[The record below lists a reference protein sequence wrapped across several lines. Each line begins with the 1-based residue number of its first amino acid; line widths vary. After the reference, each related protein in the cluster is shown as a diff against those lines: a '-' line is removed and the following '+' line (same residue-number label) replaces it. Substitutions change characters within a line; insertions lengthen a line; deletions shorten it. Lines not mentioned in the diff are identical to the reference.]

1 MRRNAATPL
10 NNQADYNAT
19 LRMSPFH
26 GVTRAW
32 RFTVRKILG
41 LWVKVTVKPEEIAD
55 MIAARGRPV
64 CYVLENDSHT
74 DLAVLDNACA
84 ALGIPKPARCFSL
97 VRQTPFLGAR
107 SRLRAPRPLVQLID
121 TAAGD
126 PAFDVDLIP
135 VAIYLGRAPQKEQ
148 SVWRLVFAEDWVLL
162 GRFRKLLNVL
172 FNGRNTVV
180 YFGEPIRLR
189 EAIAELSPQRAVR
202 RVLRALRVE
211 FRAQRASTV
220 GPDLSHRRTM
230 VAHILRT
237 QAVRHA
243 VRREMS
249 ARQAQADNLRGRA
262 RARALKRARRRQVLL
277 TARKN
282 AVEIAANYSQTFV
295 TIMASVLGWLWTR
308 LYDGVEFEHVEM
320 LHEVGDGAE
329 VIYVPC
335 HRSHMD
341 YMLLSY
347 VIYRKGF
354 AVPHVAAGVNLNL
367 PVIGH
372 FLRKGGA
379 FFLRRSFK
387 GDPLYRAVFSKYL
400 AFMMA
405 RGHPLEY
412 FIEGGRSRTGRML
425 SPRTG
430 MLSMTVRSYLRE
442 PNRPVVFMPVYFGY
456 ERIVEGRTYIG
467 ELSGVPKKKET
478 VLGLIKSL
486 SVLRSKFGT
495 VHVNLG
501 EPIVLDE
508 LLARYNPGW
517 RDAPGSDPLEEEG
530 GSPPGWLSEA
540 IADLAGRITSGINAA
555 AAVTPINL
563 VSLALLATPRQA
575 MGEADLERQVE
586 LYRELLREAPYSPL
600 VTVTA
605 RSGPGMIRYAE
616 SMAMLE
622 RQPHPLG
629 DILRMTAERAILAT
643 YYRNN
648 VLHLF
653 AIPSLLACCFV
664 SNARMRTVDIQRMV
678 WRVYPYIKAE
688 LALRWSEDE
697 IGAVVDRLLEAMARL
712 RLLHSEED
720 RSEWQRPP
728 PASLEAY
735 QLSLLAEATI
745 QTIERYYLVV
755 ALLLQAGSG
764 AIRQEALEERCHLTA
779 QRMSVLYGLNSPEF
793 FDKNLFRD
801 FIDLLR
807 QRNVIATGEDG
818 AIKFAEALLG
828 VAADAQFVLSEQL
841 RHDIL
846 QVTLGQ

>member
-1 MRRNAATPL
+1 
-10 NNQADYNAT
+10 
-19 LRMSPFH
+19 MSPFR
-26 GVTRAW
+26 GLTRAW
-32 RFTVRKILG
+32 RFAVRKTLG
-41 LWVKVTVKPEEIAD
+41 LWVKSTIKPDEIAAS
-55 MIAARGRPV
+55 IAARGRPI
-64 CYVLENDSHT
+64 CYVLENESRT
-74 DLAVLDNACA
+74 DFAVLDNACA
-84 ALGIPKPARCFSL
+84 ALGIAKPEQCFAL
-97 VRQTPFLGAR
+97 VRQGAFLGAR
-107 SRLRAPRPLVQLID
+107 RRRHAPRRLVQL
-121 TAAGD
+121 AELASRERS
-126 PAFDVDLIP
+126 FDVDLIP
-135 VAIYLGRAPQKEQ
+135 VAIYLGRAPEKEQ
-148 SVWRLVFAEDWVLL
+148 SLWRLVFTEDWVLL

-172 FNGRNTVV
+172 FNGRNSVV
-180 YFGEPIRLR
+180 YFGEPIALR
-189 EAIAELSPQRAVR
+189 EALADLPPQRGVR
-202 RVLRALRVE
+202 RAMRALRAG
-211 FRAQRASTV
+211 FRAQRASTI

-230 VAHILRT
+230 VAHIMRT

-243 VRREMS
+243 VRAEMNVRAARARE
-249 ARQAQADNLRGRA
+249 LRGRA
-262 RARALKRARRRQVLL
+262 HARQLKRARRRAVLL
-277 TARKN
+277 TARKD
-282 AVEIAANYSQTFV
+282 AMEIAANYSQTFI
-295 TIMASVLGWLWTR
+295 TIMASVLSRLWTR
-308 LYDGVEFEHVEM
+308 LYDGVDFQHVEN
-320 LHEVGDGAE
+320 LHDIGDGAE
-329 VIYVPC
+329 IIYVPC

-341 YMLLSY
+341 YLLLSY

-367 PVIGH
+367 PVVGH

-387 GDPLYRAVFSKYL
+387 GDALYGAVFSKYL
-400 AFMMA
+400 GFMMA

-425 SPRTG
+425 APRTG

-442 PNRPVVFMPVYFGY
+442 PKRPVVFMPVYFGY

-467 ELSGVPKKKET
+467 ELSGAPKQKESI
-478 VLGLIKSL
+478 LGLIRSL

-501 EPIVLDE
+501 APIVLDE
-508 LLARYNPGW
+508 VLARYNPGW
-517 RDAPGSDPLEEEG
+517 RDAPGAVGREEG
-530 GSPPGWLSEA
+530 GSPPGWIGEA
-540 IADLAGRITSGINAA
+540 IHELAARITSGINAA

-563 VSLALLATPRQA
+563 VAMALLATARQA
-575 MGEADLERQVE
+575 LGEADLVRQVE
-586 LYRELLREAPYSPL
+586 LYRDLLRAAPYSPL

-605 RSGPGMIRYAE
+605 QNGTEMMRYAE
-616 SMAMLE
+616 SMGMLE

-653 AIPSLLACCFV
+653 AIPSLLACCFL
-664 SNARMRTVDIQRMV
+664 SNARMRSVDLKRMV

-688 LALRWSEDE
+688 LAMRWSEEE
-697 IGAVVDRLLEAMARL
+697 IGGVVDRLLEAMARL
-712 RLLHSEED
+712 NLLDGNED
-720 RSEWQRPP
+720 LSEWRRPP
-728 PASLEAY
+728 PTSVEAL

-764 AIRQEALEERCHLTA
+764 TIGQEALEERCHLTA

-793 FDKNLFRD
+793 FDKALFRH
-801 FIDLLR
+801 FIELLR
-807 QRNVIATGEDG
+807 RRNVIAAGEDG
-818 AIKFAEALLG
+818 TIKFGEPLLG
-828 VAADAQFVLSEQL
+828 VAADAQLVLSEQL

>member
-1 MRRNAATPL
+1 
-10 NNQADYNAT
+10 
-19 LRMSPFH
+19 MSPFR
-26 GVTRAW
+26 GLTRAW
-32 RFTVRKILG
+32 RFAVRKTLG
-41 LWVKVTVKPEEIAD
+41 LWVKTTIKPDEIAAS
-55 MIAARGRPV
+55 IAARGRPI
-64 CYVLENDSHT
+64 CYVLENESRT
-74 DLAVLDNACA
+74 DFAVLDNACA
-84 ALGIPKPARCFSL
+84 ALGTPAPEQWFAL
-97 VRQTPFLGAR
+97 VRPGAFLGAR
-107 SRLRAPRPLVQLID
+107 RRRHAPRRLVQL
-121 TAAGD
+121 AELASRERS
-126 PAFDVDLIP
+126 FDVDLIP
-135 VAIYLGRAPQKEQ
+135 VAIYLGRAPEKEQ
-148 SVWRLVFAEDWVLL
+148 SLWRLVFTEDWVLL

-172 FNGRNTVV
+172 FNGRNAVV
-180 YFGEPIRLR
+180 YFGEPIALR
-189 EAIAELSPQRAVR
+189 EALADLPPQRGVR
-202 RVLRALRVE
+202 RAMRALRAG
-211 FRAQRASTV
+211 FRAQRASTI

-230 VAHILRT
+230 VAHIMRT

-243 VRREMS
+243 VRAEMNVRAARARE
-249 ARQAQADNLRGRA
+249 LRGRA
-262 RARALKRARRRQVLL
+262 HARQLKRARRRAVLL
-277 TARKN
+277 TARKD
-282 AVEIAANYSQTFV
+282 AMEIAANYSQTFI
-295 TIMASVLGWLWTR
+295 TIMASVLSRLWTR
-308 LYDGVEFEHVEM
+308 LYDGVDFQHVEN
-320 LHEVGDGAE
+320 LHDIGDGAE
-329 VIYVPC
+329 IIYVPC

-341 YMLLSY
+341 YLLLSY

-367 PVIGH
+367 PVVGH

-387 GDPLYRAVFSKYL
+387 GDALYGAVFSKYL
-400 AFMMA
+400 GFMMA

-425 SPRTG
+425 APRTG

-442 PNRPVVFMPVYFGY
+442 PKRPVVFMPVYFGY

-467 ELSGVPKKKET
+467 ELSGAPKQKES
-478 VLGLIKSL
+478 VLGLIRSL

-501 EPIVLDE
+501 APIVLDE
-508 LLARYNPGW
+508 VLARYNPGW
-517 RDAPGSDPLEEEG
+517 RDTPGTVGREEG
-530 GSPPGWLSEA
+530 GSPPGWIGEA
-540 IADLAGRITSGINAA
+540 IHELAARITSGINAA

-563 VSLALLATPRQA
+563 VAMALLATARQA
-575 MGEADLERQVE
+575 LGEADLVRQVE
-586 LYRELLREAPYSPL
+586 LYRDLLRAAPYSPL

-605 RSGPGMIRYAE
+605 QNGAEMMRYAE
-616 SMAMLE
+616 SMGMLE

-653 AIPSLLACCFV
+653 AIPSLLACCFL
-664 SNARMRTVDIQRMV
+664 SNARMRSVDLKRMV

-688 LALRWSEDE
+688 LAMRWSEEE
-697 IGAVVDRLLEAMARL
+697 IGGVVDRLLEAMARL
-712 RLLHSEED
+712 NLLDGNED
-720 RSEWQRPP
+720 LSEWRRPP
-728 PASLEAY
+728 PTSVEAL

-764 AIRQEALEERCHLTA
+764 TIGQEALEERCHLTA

-793 FDKNLFRD
+793 FDKALFRH
-801 FIDLLR
+801 FIELLR
-807 QRNVIATGEDG
+807 RRNVIAAGEDG
-818 AIKFAEALLG
+818 TIKFGEPLLG
-828 VAADAQFVLSEQL
+828 VAADAQLVLSEQL

>member
-1 MRRNAATPL
+1 
-10 NNQADYNAT
+10 
-19 LRMSPFH
+19 
-26 GVTRAW
+26 
-32 RFTVRKILG
+32 
-41 LWVKVTVKPEEIAD
+41 
-55 MIAARGRPV
+55 
-64 CYVLENDSHT
+64 
-74 DLAVLDNACA
+74 
-84 ALGIPKPARCFSL
+84 
-97 VRQTPFLGAR
+97 
-107 SRLRAPRPLVQLID
+107 VQL
-121 TAAGD
+121 AELASRERS
-126 PAFDVDLIP
+126 FDVDLIP
-135 VAIYLGRAPQKEQ
+135 VAIYFGRAPAKEQ
-148 SVWRLVFAEDWVLL
+148 SLWRLVFTEDWVLL

-172 FNGRNTVV
+172 FNGRNSVV
-180 YFGEPIRLR
+180 YFGEPIALR
-189 EAIAELSPQRAVR
+189 EALADLPPQRGVR
-202 RVLRALRVE
+202 RAMRALRAG
-211 FRAQRASTV
+211 FRAQRASTI

-230 VAHILRT
+230 VAHIMRT

-243 VRREMS
+243 VRAEMNVRAARARE
-249 ARQAQADNLRGRA
+249 LRGRA
-262 RARALKRARRRQVLL
+262 HARQLKRARRRAVLL
-277 TARKN
+277 TARKD
-282 AVEIAANYSQTFV
+282 AMEIAANYSQTFI
-295 TIMASVLGWLWTR
+295 TIMAAVLSRLWTR
-308 LYDGVEFEHVEM
+308 LYDGVDFEHVEN
-320 LHEVGDGAE
+320 LHDIGDGAE
-329 VIYVPC
+329 IIYVPC

-341 YMLLSY
+341 YLLLSY

-367 PVIGH
+367 PVVGH

-387 GDPLYRAVFSKYL
+387 GDALYGAVFSKYL
-400 AFMMA
+400 GFMMA

-425 SPRTG
+425 APRTG

-442 PNRPVVFMPVYFGY
+442 PKRPVVFMPVYFGY

-467 ELSGVPKKKET
+467 ELSGAPKQKES
-478 VLGLIKSL
+478 VLGLIRSL
-486 SVLRSKFGT
+486 WVLRSKFGT

-517 RDAPGSDPLEEEG
+517 RDAPGTVGREEG
-530 GSPPGWLSEA
+530 GSPPGWIGEA
-540 IADLAGRITSGINAA
+540 IHELAARITSGINAA

-563 VSLALLATPRQA
+563 VAMALLATARQA
-575 MGEADLERQVE
+575 LGEADLVRQVE
-586 LYRELLREAPYSPL
+586 LYRDLLRAAPYSPL

-605 RSGPGMIRYAE
+605 QNGTEMMRYAE
-616 SMAMLE
+616 SMGMLE
-622 RQPHPLG
+622 RQAHPLG

-653 AIPSLLACCFV
+653 AIPSLLACCFL
-664 SNARMRTVDIQRMV
+664 SNARMRSVDLKRMV

-688 LALRWSEDE
+688 LAMRWTEEE
-697 IGAVVDRLLEAMARL
+697 IGGVVDRLLEAMARL
-712 RLLHSEED
+712 NLLDGNED
-720 RSEWQRPP
+720 LSEWHRPP
-728 PASLEAY
+728 PTSVEAL

-764 AIRQEALEERCHLTA
+764 TIGQEALEERCHLTA

-793 FDKNLFRD
+793 FDKALFRH
-801 FIDLLR
+801 FIELLR
-807 QRNVIATGEDG
+807 RRNVIAAGEDG
-818 AIKFAEALLG
+818 TIKFGEPLLG
-828 VAADAQFVLSEQL
+828 VAADAQLVLSEQL